1 MPISHFSNDGQH
13 TIEGHSVSPQA
24 RSIEPAILYLGTPV
38 VLNST
43 VNEDGSYNL
52 APMSSAFWLGWR
64 CMLGFE
70 AVSKT
75 PQNIIRTGECVINL
89 PSVGQVDAVNRLA
102 MKTVSNPV
110 PAGKRLRGYQHE
122 AHKFAAAGLTPISSE
137 VVAPPRVLE
146 CPIQLEATLVH
157 VNPVMADNYDY
168 SVHERSMECT
178 LEGVVCP
185 ELRILR
191 VHADPSIVMVDDP
204 NRIDPN
210 LWRPLIMSFCR
221 FYGLGKELVESRLA
235 RIPEGQYRSPD
246 IDRARLEAVRETQ
259 SEAGLEPLCTRVS

>member
-1 MPISHFSNDGQH
+1 MEELSMSRQVIS
-13 TIEGHSVSPQA
+13 V
-24 RSIEPAILYLGTPV
+24 EPSILYLGTPV

-89 PSVGQVDAVNRLA
+89 PSVDQVEAVNRLA
-102 MKTVSNPV
+102 MKTGSNPV
-110 PAGKRLRGYQHE
+110 PAGKRLRGYQFE
-122 AHKFAAAGLTPISSE
+122 QDKFGAAGLRPIASE
-137 VVAPPRVLE
+137 MVAPPRVLE
-146 CPIQLEATLVH
+146 CPIQLEAKLVQ
-157 VNPVMADNYDY
+157 VNPVMADKYDY
-168 SVHERSMECT
+168 SVHERSVECT
-178 LEGVVCP
+178 LEGIVCL

-191 VHADPSIVMVDDP
+191 VHADPSILMRGRPDQ
-204 NRIDPN
+204 IDPN
-210 LWRPLIMSFCR
+210 LWRPIIMIFSR
-221 FYGLGKELVESRLA
+221 FYGLGEELVESRLA

-246 IDRARLEAVRETQ
+246 VDRARVEPVRQ
-259 SEAGLEPLCTRVS
+259 GASESGA

>member
-1 MPISHFSNDGQH
+1 MYTSDFLNDGKH
-13 TIEGHSVSPQA
+13 TMEDHNLSRQTQ
-24 RSIEPAILYLGTPV
+24 SIEPAILYLGTPV

-52 APMSSAFWLGWR
+52 APISSAFWLGWR

-89 PSVGQVDAVNRLA
+89 PSVGQLDAVNRLS
-102 MKTVSNPV
+102 MKTGSNPV
-110 PAGKRLRGYQHE
+110 PAGKRLRGYQYE
-122 AHKFAAAGLTPISSE
+122 ANKFGAAGLTPVSSE

-146 CPIQLEATLVH
+146 CPIQLEAKLVR
-157 VNPVMADNYDY
+157 VNPVMADKYDY
-168 SVHERSMECT
+168 AMHERSVECT
-178 LEGVVCP
+178 LEGIVCL

-191 VHADPSIVMVDDP
+191 VHVDPSILIVGEP

-210 LWRPLIMSFCR
+210 LWRPIIMSFCR
-221 FYGLGKELVESRLA
+221 YYGLGEELVESKLA
-235 RIPEGQYRSPD
+235 RIPESQYRSPD
-246 IDRARLEAVRETQ
+246 VDRARLEPAKQ
-259 SEAGLEPLCTRVS
+259 GSSNDGA